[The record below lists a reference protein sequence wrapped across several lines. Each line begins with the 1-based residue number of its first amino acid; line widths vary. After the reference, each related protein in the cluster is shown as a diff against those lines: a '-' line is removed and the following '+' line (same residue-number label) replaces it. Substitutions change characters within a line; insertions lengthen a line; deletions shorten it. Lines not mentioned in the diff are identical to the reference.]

1 MILGLG
7 QPLVAKCSDEWRAE
21 NSLPI
26 VMLEERILGD
36 ASLHRYVDAA
46 NQEGVILFSSGF
58 SSVPRRSRILTNT
71 LRASS

>member
-21 NSLPI
+21 NSLPT

-36 ASLHRYVDAA
+36 ASLRRYVDAA
-46 NQEGVILFSSGF
+46 NQEGFSS
-58 SSVPRRSRILTNT
+58 SVSDSPLFLVAAGSRRTP
-71 LRASS
+71 